1 MHMTTI
7 SILVSVLYGLIGA
20 TGALSLVVMVWG
32 FLVYIFRLGTARRE
46 EGIRI
51 MQWGV
56 RLVITSVI
64 LIGVMRLV
72 THWFGA

>member
-1 MHMTTI
+1 MTIGYTFMT
-7 SILVSVLYGLIGA
+7 VLYGLIGIS
-20 TGALSLVVMVWG
+20 GALSIIVMVWG
-32 FLVYIFRLGTARRE
+32 FLVYIFRLGTVRRE
-46 EGIRI
+46 EGIHI

-72 THWFGA
+72 GRWFGI

>member
-1 MHMTTI
+1 MTVGYTFMT
-7 SILVSVLYGLIGA
+7 VLYGLIGIS
-20 TGALSLVVMVWG
+20 GALSIIVMVWG
-32 FLVYIFRLGTARRE
+32 FLVYIFRLGTVRRE
-46 EGIRI
+46 EGIHI

-72 THWFGA
+72 GRWFGI